1 MPWGVQL
8 VARTF
13 NHLSYEQRLK
23 IKEMLDGGF
32 KKIDIARALGVHNA
46 TIYREIERGSVNG
59 IYNPNK
65 SEEQYRDHLSEKGPQ
80 ALCSMSPDLAE
91 YIAKLILEEHL
102 SPARIIDRLEHEE
115 KWSTFPKS
123 KPTIYSAIDNGL
135 IPGVTRESLNS
146 YMTTMFSDGQIHIAK
161 WVRKQLDLNDGDEL
175 LFEIIDNKIV
185 FRKAND

>member
-1 MPWGVQL
+1 M
-8 VARTF
+8 R
-13 NHLSYEQRLK
+13 
-23 IKEMLDGGF
+23 
-32 KKIDIARALGVHNA
+32 
-46 TIYREIERGSVNG
+46 
-59 IYNPNK
+59 
-65 SEEQYRDHLSEKGPQ
+65 
-80 ALCSMSPDLAE
+80 
-91 YIAKLILEEHL
+91 ILEK
-102 SPARIIDRLEHEE
+102 SQDFSRISISYLLCLFNPP
-115 KWSTFPKS
+115 SALTLTPKS

>member
-32 KKIDIARALGVHNA
+32 KKIDIARSLGVHNA

-59 IYNPNK
+59 VYNPNK